1 MKNIAILNGPNMDRL
16 GLREPDIYGHETLAD
31 LEKLLKDEA
40 ETLGVQV
47 EFFQS
52 NQEGDLI
59 DKIASL
65 ADAQTDGIIFNPAAF
80 THSSVA
86 LRDAVSGSGLPVVEV
101 HISNVF
107 KREDFRHQSLTA
119 PVSVGIISGLGFEGY
134 VAALRFLAKA
144 D

>member
-1 MKNIAILNGPNMDRL
+1 MKKIAILNGPNMERL
-16 GLREPDIYGHETLAD
+16 GLREPDIYGSESLAD
-31 LEKLLKDEA
+31 LEKLLKDEGDV
-40 ETLGVQV
+40 LGVQV

-52 NQEGDLI
+52 NQEGELI
-59 DKIASL
+59 DKISAL
-65 ADAQTDGIIFNPAAF
+65 ADAHIDGIIFNPAAF

-86 LRDAVSGSGLPVVEV
+86 LRDAVTGSGLPVVEV

-107 KREDFRHQSLTA
+107 KREDFRHQSMIA

>member
-1 MKNIAILNGPNMDRL
+1 MDRL
-16 GLREPDIYGHETLAD
+16 GLREPDVYGHKTLAD
-31 LEKLLKDEA
+31 LEKLLKVEA

-59 DKIASL
+59 DKIAAL

-86 LRDAVSGSGLPVVEV
+86 LRDAVAGSGLPMVEV

-107 KREDFRHQSLTA
+107 RRENFRHQSLTA

>member
-16 GLREPDIYGHETLAD
+16 GLREPDVYGHETLAD
-31 LEKLLKDEA
+31 LEKLLTDEA